1 MQLRMRRFKP
11 ASETL
16 MTDTPKKYWRTS
28 IAEATDHG
36 MVIRGY
42 DVLSDL
48 VGKIDFG
55 ALVYLLYR
63 GELPRGNESKIINA
77 IFICS
82 AEHGISPSSTV
93 TRFVQAAGVPIQCS
107 VAAGAMMFGDVH
119 GGAGEAFTKGIQELV
134 REANSAGRDYD
145 EVAKEYVL
153 KHKRL
158 DGFGHPQHPSG
169 DPRGKVLFAL
179 ATEYGLAGDHIRMTQ
194 ALERALIARTKRP
207 LLANIDA
214 AIGAIISDMGFDW
227 RVARAFIV
235 VPRTAGLFA
244 HAFEE
249 SIREPGWRQITL
261 DQIEYDGPAPRRNDM
276 AGEVHK

>member
-1 MQLRMRRFKP
+1 LTEANQ
-11 ASETL
+11 
-16 MTDTPKKYWRTS
+16 KKYWRTS
-28 IAEATDHG
+28 IAEATDDG

-42 DVLSDL
+42 DVLKDL

-63 GELPRGNESKIINA
+63 GELPKGNESKIINA
-77 IFICS
+77 IFICA

-93 TRFVQAAGVPIQCS
+93 TRFIQAAGVPIQCS

-119 GGAGEAFTKGIQELV
+119 GGAGQEFSRGIQELV
-134 REANSAGRDYD
+134 QDANATGRDYA
-145 EVAKEYVL
+145 EAALEYVR

-158 DGFGHPQHPSG
+158 DGFGHPQHPHG
-169 DPRGKVLFAL
+169 DPRSKVLFGL
-179 ATEYGLAGDHIRMTQ
+179 AEELGLAGDHIRMTRAVET
-194 ALERALIARTKRP
+194 ALVEKTKRP

-214 AIGAIISDMGFDW
+214 AIGAIISDLGFDW

-249 SIREPGWRQITL
+249 QVREPGWRQITL
-261 DQIEYDGPAPRRNDM
+261 DQIEYDGVALGTR
-276 AGEVHK
+276 

>member
-1 MQLRMRRFKP
+1 MT
-11 ASETL
+11 ETS
-16 MTDTPKKYWRTS
+16 KKYWRTS
-28 IAEATDHG
+28 IAKATDDS
-36 MVIRGY
+36 MMIRGY
-42 DVLSDL
+42 DVLKDL

-55 ALVYLLYR
+55 SLVYLLYR
-63 GELPRGNESKIINA
+63 GELPKGNESKIINA

-93 TRFVQAAGVPIQCS
+93 TRFIQSAGVPIQCA

-119 GGAGEAFTKGIQELV
+119 GGAGQEFSRYIQELV
-134 REANSAGRDYD
+134 RETNKAGRDYD
-145 EVAKEYVL
+145 EVAYEFVR

-179 ATEYGLAGDHIRMTQ
+179 AEEYGLAGDHIRMTR
-194 ALERALIARTKRP
+194 ALERALVAKTGRT

-227 RVARAFIV
+227 RIARAFIV

-244 HAFEE
+244 HAYEE
-249 SIREPGWRQITL
+249 QVREPGWRQITL
-261 DQIEYDGPAPRRNDM
+261 DQIEYDGPPRRSNDR
-276 AGEVHK
+276 ASA

>member
-1 MQLRMRRFKP
+1 M
-11 ASETL
+11 S
-16 MTDTPKKYWRTS
+16 DTPPKQKYWRTA
-28 IAEATDHG
+28 IAEATHDG

-42 DVLSDL
+42 DVLKDL

-63 GELPRGNESKIINA
+63 GELPKGNESKIINA

-93 TRFVQAAGVPIQCS
+93 TRFIQAAGVPIQCS
-107 VAAGAMMFGDVH
+107 VAAGAMMFGDIH
-119 GGAGEAFTKGIQELV
+119 GGAGQEFSRYIQELV
-134 REANSAGRDYD
+134 KESNDTGRDYD
-145 EVAKEYVL
+145 EVAREFVR

-179 ATEYGLAGDHIRMTQ
+179 SDELGLSGDHIRMTR
-194 ALERALIARTKRP
+194 ALERALVAKTGRQ

-249 SIREPGWRQITL
+249 EVREPGWRQITL
-261 DQIEYDGPAPRRNDM
+261 DQIEYDGPARRSNSGV
-276 AGEVHK
+276 AQ

>member
-1 MQLRMRRFKP
+1 L
-11 ASETL
+11 SESNQ
-16 MTDTPKKYWRTS
+16 KKYWRTS
-28 IAEATDHG
+28 IAEATDEG

-42 DVLSDL
+42 DVLKDL

-55 ALVYLLYR
+55 ALVYLLFR

-77 IFICS
+77 IFICA

-93 TRFVQAAGVPIQCS
+93 TRFIQAAGVPIQCS

-119 GGAGEAFTKGIQELV
+119 GGAGEEFSRGIQELV
-134 REANSAGRDYD
+134 FEANTTNRDYD
-145 EVAKEYVL
+145 DMAREFVR

-158 DGFGHPQHPSG
+158 DGFGHPQHSQG

-179 ATEYGLAGDHIRMTQ
+179 AEELGLAGNHVRMTRAVEK
-194 ALERALIARTKRP
+194 ALVEKTRRS

-214 AIGAIISDMGFDW
+214 AIGAIISDLGFDW
-227 RVARAFIV
+227 RLARAFIV
-235 VPRTAGLFA
+235 IPRTAGLFA

-249 SIREPGWRQITL
+249 QTREPGWRQITL
-261 DQIEYDGPAPRRNDM
+261 DQIEYDGVPLGAR
-276 AGEVHK
+276 